1 MPINLASFVEHEIGN
16 RQNKHVFMRMLMPNG
31 DIEEVDMYIDN
42 KGKKYRT
49 RLDSDIKSASPRKRI
64 SKKEKLRR
72 EIIQTF
78 EQLLCM
84 STLNIA

>member
-16 RQNKHVFMRMLMPNG
+16 RQNKHVFMRMQMPNG
-31 DIEEVDMYIDN
+31 DIEEVDMYIDD

-78 EQLLCM
+78 EQLLSI

>member
-1 MPINLASFVEHEIGN
+1 MPINLASFVEYEIGN
-16 RQNKHVFMRMLMPNG
+16 RQNKHVFMRIQMPNG
-31 DIEEVDMYIDN
+31 DIEEVDMYIDD

>member
-1 MPINLASFVEHEIGN
+1 MSKNLASFVEYEIDN
-16 RQNKHVFMRMLMPNG
+16 RQNKHVFMRMQMPNG

-49 RLDSDIKSASPRKRI
+49 RLDSDIRSASARKRI

-78 EQLLCM
+78 EQLLCI
-84 STLNIA
+84 STLNVA

>member
-1 MPINLASFVEHEIGN
+1 MPINLASFVEYEIGN
-16 RQNKHVFMRMLMPNG
+16 RQNKHVFMRMQMSNG
-31 DIEEVDMYIDN
+31 DIEEVDMYIDD